1 MKETGSMP
9 EKEFMCP
16 HCDQKMRKWQSPDD
30 SNWGGEIK
38 YVCFNDEC
46 PYYVRGWVWMDEKYG
61 TKSSYRHSV
70 NPDKGSSGPLPV
82 ASPDHMK
89 PGIVD

>member
-1 MKETGSMP
+1 MAKT
-9 EKEFMCP
+9 EFVCP

-46 PYYVRGWVWMDEKYG
+46 PYYVRGWVWMEEKYG
-61 TKSSYRHSV
+61 TKSSYRHSI
-70 NPDKGSSGPLPV
+70 NPDSGGSNPLPV